1 MTETQLTGINDKSTV
16 VIIGGGPA
24 GASCAIKLKKL
35 SQEKEIAP
43 RIVVYEG
50 KIFEKKSYYNQCIG
64 VLSPPIEKIL
74 EKDLGVPFPWDII
87 NKKINGYYIHTGK
100 YSLKLEGEHEPS
112 YSCRRVEFDN
122 YLFQKVK
129 ELGIETFQARVTDLD
144 FETDGV
150 MVYSESNNIKAD
162 CVVGAFGLDDGMAK
176 IFERL
181 TPYRQPKFLSSI
193 VTKIHPG
200 EFEMQKFG
208 NYIHA
213 FLPKSLPHVEFG
225 AITPKFNHL
234 SINIAGD
241 PVDAAMMDSFLEI
254 PCVKKALPQNF
265 EQIKSNLYYFKGKFP
280 TLPAKG
286 IFGDR
291 FVMVGDAAG
300 MIRPLKGKG
309 INSAAVTGINAAQ
322 VIITHGMSKQGF
334 DAYMNSCSDLM
345 CDIPY
350 GKTIR
355 FLSNKS
361 SKYGFLDSVLSS
373 AENEPRLKKA
383 LFNIVS
389 GQQTYKNIWAETKSL
404 KLFLKLGFRVIKD
417 KLSKPERRLEC

>member
-1 MTETQLTGINDKSTV
+1 MTEFALPEINNKSTIV
-16 VIIGGGPA
+16 VIGGGPA

-35 SQEKEIAP
+35 SQEKGVNP

-50 KIFEKKSYYNQCIG
+50 KRFEKKSYYNQCIG
-64 VLSPPIEKIL
+64 VLSPPIEHIL
-74 EKDLGVPFPWDII
+74 EGDLGIPFPWDII
-87 NKKINGYYIHTGK
+87 NKKINGYFVHTGR

-144 FETDGV
+144 FDTDGV
-150 MVYSESNNIKAD
+150 EVYSESNNIMAD
-162 CVVGAFGLDDGMAK
+162 AVVGAFGLDDGMAK
-176 IFERL
+176 VFERL
-181 TPYRQPKFLSSI
+181 TQYRQPKFLSSV

-200 EFEMQKFG
+200 EREMQKFG
-208 NYIHA
+208 SYIHA

-225 AITPKFNHL
+225 AITPKENHL

-241 PVDAAMMDSFLEI
+241 TVDAAMMDLFLEI
-254 PCVKKALPQNF
+254 PCVKKTLPPNF
-265 EQIKSNLYYFKGKFP
+265 EHTNRQLYYFKGKFP

-291 FVMVGDAAG
+291 YVMVGDSAG
-300 MIRPLKGKG
+300 LIRPLKGKG
-309 INSAAVTGINAAQ
+309 INSAVKTGINAAK
-322 VIITHGMSKQGF
+322 VIMSHGISKEGF
-334 DAYMNSCSDLM
+334 NAFMNSCSDLT

-350 GKTIR
+350 GKTLR
-355 FLSNKS
+355 FLSNTS
-361 SKYGFLDSVLSS
+361 SKYGFLDSVLAS
-373 AENEPRLKKA
+373 AKNEPTLKKA

-389 GQQTYKNIWAETKSL
+389 GQQTYKNIWAETKNL
-404 KLFLKLGFRVIKD
+404 KLFIKLGFRVLKD
-417 KLSKPERRLEC
+417 KLSKPDRRLEC